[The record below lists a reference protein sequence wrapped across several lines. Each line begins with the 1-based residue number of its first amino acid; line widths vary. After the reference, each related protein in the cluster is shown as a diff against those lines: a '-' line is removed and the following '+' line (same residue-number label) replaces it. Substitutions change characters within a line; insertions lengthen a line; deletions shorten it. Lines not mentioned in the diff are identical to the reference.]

1 MTNQQAKLPVTVLSG
16 FLGAGKTTLLSHILN
31 NREGK
36 KVAAIVNDMSEINI
50 DTSFVQNQ
58 VALSHQEE
66 KLAEMSNGC
75 ICCTF
80 SDPSSQYCR
89 RHSIVSTSR
98 INLTCAFLLIMIAG
112 SSNTKAQSAVSHV
125 HGNAELNVVLMGQK
139 IQVEFV
145 SPAANLLGFERLPIT
160 DEESTVVNNTIK
172 QLQHGGWL
180 IEGFPETCQLSTE
193 AFEAPAY
200 TEHESSE
207 HDAEAHSNFRGTYLY
222 DCDMPP
228 RTQLKILAFDH
239 YTGIETL
246 TVQWIADQKQG
257 YTQLDRGNPV
267 LDLE

>member
-1 MTNQQAKLPVTVLSG
+1 M
-16 FLGAGKTTLLSHILN
+16 
-31 NREGK
+31 
-36 KVAAIVNDMSEINI
+36 
-50 DTSFVQNQ
+50 
-58 VALSHQEE
+58 
-66 KLAEMSNGC
+66 
-75 ICCTF
+75 
-80 SDPSSQYCR
+80 
-89 RHSIVSTSR
+89 STSR
-98 INLTCAFLLIMIAG
+98 INLICAFLLILIAG

-139 IQVEFV
+139 LQVEFV

-180 IEGFPETCQLSTE
+180 IEGIQETCQLSTE

-200 TEHESSE
+200 TEHEHESSE
-207 HDAEAHSNFRGTYLY
+207 HDAEAHSNFRVTYLY

-228 RTQLKILAFDH
+228 KKQFKILAFDH
-239 YTGIETL
+239 YTGIEIL

-257 YTQLDRGNPV
+257 YTQLNRSNPA